1 VEVEVARLVMDP
13 ETQVVQVE
21 GEVFTLEH
29 QVTVVHAEPHVKEV
43 KVEHP
48 IRLLVPEQMV
58 LEEAVVEA
66 QVESEA
72 MPQGQDLIQQQE
84 LVALVRM

>member
-1 VEVEVARLVMDP
+1 MARLVMDP

-21 GEVFTLEH
+21 AEVFTLEH
-29 QVTVVHAEPHVKEV
+29 QVTVVHAELHVKEI

-48 IRLLVPEQMV
+48 IRLFLPEQMV
-58 LEEAVVEA
+58 LQEAVVEA

-84 LVALVRM
+84 RVELVRM